1 MSSYFHSASPS
12 CPILSANFRYNLRQ
26 VRLFRGDSSDIW
38 GMDKSSSATCL
49 LYGHVVKGEK
59 ISKRTKKKP
68 WRKRQSRSLRFS
80 FHKYFTTFFY
90 LFLFWITLL
99 YHIFF
104 LDFFFTREIYPH
116 PHRDPHLT
124 HTHDPRHLATLGGG
138 EDPYCFWQP
147 ACLPYVSCMARPR
160 SQASADPSLVVSG
173 VSSTTC
179 FREGRLSQSPFPVS
193 DG

>member
-12 CPILSANFRYNLRQ
+12 CPILSANCRYNLRQ

-49 LYGHVVKGEK
+49 LYSDVVKRKK

-68 WRKRQSRSLRFS
+68 WRKRQSRSSRFS

-124 HTHDPRHLATLGGG
+124 HTHDPRPTTFSYTRWGRRPLLFLT
-138 EDPYCFWQP
+138 
-147 ACLPYVSCMARPR
+147 ACLPAFCVLYGP
-160 SQASADPSLVVSG
+160 ASF
-173 VSSTTC
+173 SS
-179 FREGRLSQSPFPVS
+179 FRWSIAYGQWSFFNDVLSRR
-193 DG
+193 